1 LAENANPLIC
11 KGVIF
16 MDTPSLPEKTTSPN
30 PPKLLDQ
37 VVAKIR
43 FKHYSRR
50 TEQAYTHWIKRYI
63 LFHGKRHPKEMGA
76 AEIEAFL
83 SALATDRNVTASTQ
97 NLALSSILFLYKE
110 VLLIDLPWLDDIV
123 RAKKPKRLPTV
134 LSEDEVKR
142 LLACTEG
149 MPGLVARLLY
159 GTGMRLM
166 EALKLR
172 VKDVDF
178 DRREILVRDGKGAKD
193 RVTVLPESLATA
205 LKEHLARRRVIFDAD
220 AAAGLVD
227 VWLPNALE
235 RKYPNACR
243 EWGWQLFFVAN
254 NVSTDPI
261 SGVVRKHHQDEKMI
275 QRHVAKA
282 AKLAGIAKPVSPHV
296 SRHSFATHLLEGG
309 YDIRTAQELLGHSDV
324 STTMIYTHVLNKGGR
339 GVRSPL
345 DKMN

>member
-1 LAENANPLIC
+1 MNA
-11 KGVIF
+11 
-16 MDTPSLPEKTTSPN
+16 PSLSEKTTSSQ

-50 TEQAYTHWIKRYI
+50 TELTYTHWIKRYI

-76 AEIEAFL
+76 LEIEAFL
-83 SALATDRNVTASTQ
+83 SALATDRNVSASTQ

-110 VLLIDLPWLDDIV
+110 VLEIDLPWLDNIV
-123 RAKKPKRLPTV
+123 RAKKPQRLPTV
-134 LSEDEVKR
+134 LSEPEVKR
-142 LLACTEG
+142 LLACMEG
-149 MPGLVARLLY
+149 TPGLVARLLY

-166 EALKLR
+166 EGIRLR
-172 VKDVDF
+172 VKDIDF

-193 RVTVLPESLATA
+193 RVTMLPESLIPA
-205 LKEHLARRRVIFDAD
+205 LREHLSRRRVIFDAD
-220 AAAGLVD
+220 VASGQVD
-227 VWLPNALE
+227 VWMPDALE

-243 EWGWQLFFVAN
+243 EWGWQFVFVAG
-254 NVSTDPI
+254 NVSTDPVT
-261 SGVVRKHHQDEKMI
+261 GVVRKHHQDEKLI

-296 SRHSFATHLLEGG
+296 LRHSFATHLLESG
-309 YDIRTAQELLGHSDV
+309 YDIRTVQELLGHSDV

-339 GVRSPL
+339 GVVSPL
-345 DKMN
+345 DR